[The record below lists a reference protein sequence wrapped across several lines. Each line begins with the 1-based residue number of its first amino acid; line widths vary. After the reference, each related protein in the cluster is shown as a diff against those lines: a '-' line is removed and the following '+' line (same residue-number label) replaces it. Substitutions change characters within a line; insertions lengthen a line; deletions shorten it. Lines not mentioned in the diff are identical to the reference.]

1 MIDRLFGAKSG
12 TASMRRSVIAVFCC
26 AVLLGVAYYSYY
38 RGSEERHRQNLIN
51 EIDGMANAWKG
62 LEARSQKLA
71 VRAAASKANLSDSD
85 RQAKLRIN
93 EESIVLRGRFLAF
106 ENRLKVKNN
115 GALPKWLEDDPNWQQ
130 LDRVYSRQ
138 RN

>member
-1 MIDRLFGAKSG
+1 MIDILFGAKSG
-12 TASMRRSVIAVFCC
+12 AASMRRSVILVFCC

-38 RGSEERHRQNLIN
+38 RGSEGEHRQNLLN
-51 EIDGMANAWKG
+51 ELDGMANAWKG

-85 RQAKLRIN
+85 RKAMLRIN

-130 LDRVYSRQ
+130 LDRVYGGPKK
-138 RN
+138 